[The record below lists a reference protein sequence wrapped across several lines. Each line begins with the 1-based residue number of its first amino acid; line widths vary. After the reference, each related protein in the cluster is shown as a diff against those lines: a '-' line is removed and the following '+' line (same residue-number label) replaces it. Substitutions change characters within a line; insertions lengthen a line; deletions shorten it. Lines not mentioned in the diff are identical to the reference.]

1 MAQSNLARVFHMQPR
16 DLNLYRASLEASRD
30 ELEAVADS
38 GAEAADTVEL
48 DQQRVG
54 RVSRMD
60 AMQQQAMGK
69 ESQRRRKLELRRIA
83 AALTRLDDDEFGY
96 CLRCE
101 QDIAQERL
109 RVDPAATL
117 CIDCA
122 RRAE

>member
-1 MAQSNLARVFHMQPR
+1 MESQ
-16 DLNLYRASLEASRD
+16 DLKLYRASLETSRT

-38 GAEAADTVEL
+38 GAEAAETVEL

-69 ESQRRRKLELRRIA
+69 ESERRRKLALRRIA
-83 AALTRLDDDEFGY
+83 AALVRLDDGEFGY
-96 CLRCE
+96 CLRCD
-101 QDIAQERL
+101 QNIAQERL
-109 RVDPAATL
+109 HVDPAATL